1 MKKIILLLISII
13 SFNIT
18 FSQNELPDLTDKIKK
33 DEKGRKYIE
42 TPNGRTYLYDSP
54 VSNYDI
60 MKKAAEENILP
71 KEWLQNSPIHYKAAD
86 GYSTNMDYE
95 TLIDPQKREKFLAKE
110 QAKHLQ
116 SQIHVGLVFI
126 IAIIFVMENPL
137 KVVPLIHSNLTPVKF
152 SHSPFCLFLFSSYSS
167 CPLCRVLH

>member
-1 MKKIILLLISII
+1 MKKHIPKINSSTKTIILILFVMICHSMA
-13 SFNIT
+13 
-18 FSQNELPDLTDKIKK
+18 FSQTNQNTSLGEQTEPPILSLEDVKTD
-33 DEKGRKYIE
+33 EYGREYIDDPNS
-42 TPNGRTYLYDSP
+42 PNGRVYRKKGPDSWE
-54 VSNYDI
+54 I

-95 TLIDPQKREKFLAKE
+95 TLSDPQKREKFLAKE

-126 IAIIFVMENPL
+126 IAIIF
-137 KVVPLIHSNLTPVKF
+137 II
-152 SHSPFCLFLFSSYSS
+152 LFSIFLIKY
-167 CPLCRVLH
+167 LKK

>member
-1 MKKIILLLISII
+1 
-13 SFNIT
+13 
-18 FSQNELPDLTDKIKK
+18 
-33 DEKGRKYIE
+33 
-42 TPNGRTYLYDSP
+42 
-54 VSNYDI
+54 

-95 TLIDPQKREKFLAKE
+95 TLSDPQKREKFLAKE

-126 IAIIFVMENPL
+126 IAIIFV
-137 KVVPLIHSNLTPVKF
+137 I
-152 SHSPFCLFLFSSYSS
+152 LFSIF
-167 CPLCRVLH
+167 

>member
-1 MKKIILLLISII
+1 
-13 SFNIT
+13 
-18 FSQNELPDLTDKIKK
+18 
-33 DEKGRKYIE
+33 
-42 TPNGRTYLYDSP
+42 
-54 VSNYDI
+54 

-116 SQIHVGLVFI
+116 SQIHVGLIFI
-126 IAIIFVMENPL
+126 IAIIF
-137 KVVPLIHSNLTPVKF
+137 II
-152 SHSPFCLFLFSSYSS
+152 LFSIFLIKY
-167 CPLCRVLH
+167 LKK